1 MKKHHHSIFIEKT
14 AMQFI
19 NTNNVTNFITALE
32 KVDEKIALNLKEELD
47 ETFYDLIEVEKI
59 LINDI
64 PYIVKTYET
73 INGAYYKLY
82 ETGTTKAF
90 IKLLNKCGSLSYVID
105 LIDDYIFELGSKNN
119 QTLLIDEKF
128 LKTICIDSEYHNE
141 FAAIHLGLFNLI
153 PLLYP
158 CDKYDCYRFTSMDIL
173 PLDKNDILTGLK
185 FVFKFKGN
193 PDEDNEYY
201 ADFEISFQN
210 LRRCI
215 VAQAVPCMYKA
226 YKDNGKLLYCKFDNK
241 NSNIKDYDLNKAL
254 EHWESAKK

>member
-1 MKKHHHSIFIEKT
+1 
-14 AMQFI
+14 MQFI
-19 NTNNVTNFITALE
+19 NTKNVNNFITALE
-32 KVDEKIALNLKEELD
+32 KVDEKIALVLKEELD
-47 ETFYDLIEVEKI
+47 ETFDDLIEVEKK
-59 LINDI
+59 LIDNNKYDI
-64 PYIVKTYET
+64 PYIVETYET

-128 LKTICIDSEYHNE
+128 LKTICIDSEYYNE
-141 FAAIHLGLFNLI
+141 FAAIHLGMFNLI

-158 CDKYDCYRFTSMDIL
+158 CDKYECYIFISMDIL
-173 PLDKNDILTGLK
+173 PLDKNGVLTGLK

-193 PDEDNEYY
+193 PDEEYEYY
-201 ADFEISFQN
+201 IDFKIKFQN

-215 VAQAVPCMYKA
+215 VAQAVPRMHTSYQF
-226 YKDNGKLLYCKFDNK
+226 NSNLLYCKFKIYN
-241 NSNIKDYDLNKAL
+241 YDLNKAL
-254 EHWESAKK
+254 EHWEMERNKI